1 MYEPEYPIDMKVS
14 FELSASDIRYFRDRL
29 KTVRRGDSSREE
41 HRVIEAATTLVADA
55 VAAKAPDFVRDRIVR
70 LEQLIAMLRDREWRL
85 EGRDRARI
93 LDALVYFVDPDDLIP
108 DRVPGIGYLDDAI
121 MIELVVRELA
131 HEIEAYADFCEFRG
145 RRRALDPA
153 KLEVRR
159 GALQARMRRRRR
171 RERSVV
177 RSSPRSSRTPLGLW

>member
-1 MYEPEYPIDMKVS
+1 MKVS

-29 KTVRRGDSSREE
+29 KKVRRGDSSREE
-41 HRVIEAATTLVADA
+41 HRMIEAATTLVADA

-93 LDALVYFVDPDDLIP
+93 LDVLVYFVDPDDLIP

-131 HEIEAYADFCEFRG
+131 HEIEAYEDFCEFRG
-145 RRRALDPA
+145 RRAPDPA

-171 RERSVV
+171 RERSIV